1 MAERTNTLMDQKV
14 VGVSGYLSVYLNLSS
29 IDLSAYLSIFLSIYL
44 SIYLSVVYL
53 SFYLSI
59 HLSTYLS
66 VCLSIHLSAYL
77 SIYLSVCLSICLSVC
92 VSVSLSLCISLHL
105 SVYLSICPSVHL
117 SICPSVHLSICLSIY
132 SSVYPPIGLS
142 ISLTT
147 RLTQGFM
154 WQHPSR
160 HSGVHFFDIST
171 CKSGPN
177 GVCFSTTVCASKCA
191 SRHNSVHF
199 FHHLSSQ
206 KCSGHGVL
214 LAFWLQN
221 MLRATTSSNELPQAF
236 WTRNAS
242 HLDFQMR
249 RGAMHFLNIS
259 TSKSAPKLKC
269 F

>member
-14 VGVSGYLSVYLNLSS
+14 VGVSGYLSVYLNPSS

-44 SIYLSVVYL
+44 SESVVYL

-59 HLSTYLS
+59 YPSIYLS
-66 VCLSIHLSAYL
+66 VGLPVYPSICL
-77 SIYLSVCLSICLSVC
+77 SIYLSVCLSVGLSVCLSLCLSV
-92 VSVSLSLCISLHL
+92 SL
-105 SVYLSICPSVHL
+105 YLSPSV
-117 SICPSVHLSICLSIY
+117 CPSVHLSICLS
-132 SSVYPPIGLS
+132 VYLS
-142 ISLTT
+142 IYPSIYLSTYRSIYLSNYPSNA
-147 RLTQGFM
+147 RLHVATSFAAQRRALF
-154 WQHPSR
+154 R
-160 HSGVHFFDIST
+160 HLHLQKWSQRR
-171 CKSGPN
+171 
-177 GVCFSTTVCASKCA
+177 FSTTACTSKCA

-221 MLRATTSSNELPQAF
+221 MLRATTSSNELPQALR
-236 WTRNAS
+236 TRNAS
-242 HLDFQMR
+242 HLDFQMC

>member
-1 MAERTNTLMDQKV
+1 M
-14 VGVSGYLSVYLNLSS
+14 YLSL
-29 IDLSAYLSIFLSIYL
+29 
-44 SIYLSVVYL
+44 
-53 SFYLSI
+53 
-59 HLSTYLS
+59 
-66 VCLSIHLSAYL
+66 
-77 SIYLSVCLSICLSVC
+77 CLSVSLYLSP
-92 VSVSLSLCISLHL
+92 SVCL

-117 SICPSVHLSICLSIY
+117 SICLSICLSVHLSICPSVHLSICLSVYLSIY

-236 WTRNAS
+236 RTRNAS